1 MHGLQSP
8 ARAGSRF
15 TSRRRPAWR
24 REIFSALALALALAG
39 LPLGNAQAAQT
50 ATLGVALS
58 PYRLKVNTALTFT
71 IHIGSTTGSTPSPVT
86 SVGLRFPAGLGL
98 TTSQLGLAVCELQ
111 VLRVMGVAGCSQ
123 EAVMGLG
130 SAVMRTAVGSESL
143 EVPIDLTLFMAPA
156 REEHTAVLF
165 YAEGQSSVIAEL
177 AFPGLMLGDSGL
189 FGSRIDLTIPTITT
203 VPGDPAASLVS
214 MRVTID
220 PKQLLYPERVHG
232 RRVLYHPRGMAIP
245 AVCPAGGFPFA
256 ANLHF
261 EDDTSVTA
269 TTTVACPPKARPPG
283 PSSGRHPKD
292 GHGR

>member
-1 MHGLQSP
+1 MP
-8 ARAGSRF
+8 
-15 TSRRRPAWR
+15 
-24 REIFSALALALALAG
+24 ALALALVLALSG

-50 ATLGVALS
+50 ATLKVAFS
-58 PYRLKVNTALTFT
+58 PYRLKVNTAVTFA

-86 SVGLRFPAGLGL
+86 SVGVRFPAGLGL
-98 TTSQLGLAVCELQ
+98 STSQLGLATCDLP
-111 VLRVMGVAGCSQ
+111 VLRAMGVAGCSH

-130 SAVMRTAVGSESL
+130 TAVMRTAVGSESL
-143 EVPIDLTLFMAPA
+143 EVPIDLTLFMAPS
-156 REEHTAVLF
+156 RDERTALLF

-177 AFPGLMLGDSGL
+177 AFPGLMLGDSGP
-189 FGSRIDLTIPTITT
+189 FGSRIDLTIPPVAT

-232 RRVLYHPRGMAIP
+232 KRVRYHPRGMAIP
-245 AVCPAGGFPFA
+245 AVCPVGGFPFA

-261 EDDTSVTA
+261 EDNTSVTA
-269 TTTVACPPKARPPG
+269 TTTVACPPKARSSG
-283 PSSGRHPKD
+283 TSSGRRREG